1 MKPSTPLSV
10 AAAVGAAFTL
20 ASALAPSNA
29 TAQEVPE
36 RRIPAARNAVEI
48 GIGAGYSQGV
58 GNFTRVPGDAVS
70 DTGGPGAAVELD
82 VGARLTERWM
92 FGVYGSYGQFQRSDL
107 LASGTS
113 VRSAT
118 GGLQGQYHFDP
129 NAMVD
134 PWVSLGAGYRFHVT
148 SPDLGEDYLRHGLQ
162 LARIRFG
169 VDYRVSR
176 MVAVGPVLGGD
187 VTMVI
192 SQRPPGQESLAIES
206 ANLGN
211 ALFFFG
217 GLQGRF
223 DAVDEVPPERSYAKA
238 SR

>member
-1 MKPSTPLSV
+1 MQLSSPHVV
-10 AAAVGAAFTL
+10 AAGLAAGL
-20 ASALAPSNA
+20 ALVLSASNA

-36 RRIPAARNAVEI
+36 RRIPAARGVAEI

-82 VGARLTERWM
+82 VGARITERWM
-92 FGVYGSYGQFQRSDL
+92 LGVYGSYGQFQRSDL
-107 LASGTS
+107 LSSGTS

-118 GGLQGQYHFDP
+118 GGLQGQFHFDP
-129 NAMVD
+129 SAMVD
-134 PWVSLGAGYRFHVT
+134 PWVSIGAGYRIHIA
-148 SPDLGEDYLRHGLQ
+148 SPDLGEDYLRHGIQ
-162 LARIRFG
+162 LVRLRFG

-176 MVAVGPVLGGD
+176 MIALGPVLGGD
-187 VTMVI
+187 VTMVV
-192 SQRPPGQESLAIES
+192 SQRPPGQDHLAIES

-223 DAVDEVPPERSYAKA
+223 DAVSEPEPRAYAKA